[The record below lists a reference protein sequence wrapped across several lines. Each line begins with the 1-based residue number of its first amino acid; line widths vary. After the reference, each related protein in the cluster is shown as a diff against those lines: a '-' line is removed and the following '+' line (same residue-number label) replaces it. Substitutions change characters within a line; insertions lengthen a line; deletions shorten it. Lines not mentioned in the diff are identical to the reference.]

1 MPRNV
6 YTEDHE
12 AFRSSVREF
21 IDRHM
26 RPRAEEMIRDKTIP
40 REIWKAAGDMGL
52 FGLDIPEEFGGAGA
66 EDYRFNAIAAE
77 EYAKFTAATATCF
90 GIHAD
95 VCPPYLVDL
104 GTQEQKEKWL
114 PGIASGELICAIA
127 MTEPSGGSDL
137 AALKTTAVKDGDHYI
152 VNGSKT
158 FITNGYQCDL
168 AIVAVRTD
176 PSKGAKGISLLM
188 FEDGMEGFS
197 KGQKLDKVGQEES
210 DTSELFFDNV
220 RVPADRLL
228 GPEGMGFISMMQKL
242 PQERLGNAVGCVAHA
257 AQILGQRRFHKG
269 GEIEAGGS
277 RRLRQMIALVPALHR
292 AVPQHAADR
301 GGEGQ
306 RPSLKLGGG
315 AEPGQAVDV
324 GLVFGDVER
333 RHVLDDRVRTRKA
346 ERYVLMFGDAAGI
359 EHDIA
364 GELRIGLLEEAG
376 HAHRERIDWPQSN
389 RDIEVG
395 DHVQRLRQR
404 EVAVGTA
411 EREEQVDPQGHAL
424 APGLAQ
430 HRRHDQAVERHD
442 HCEIGATEPVVG
454 QHQRGGGDVARGAG
468 AGDVGRDPAVRSLAG
483 GTVPFAD
490 HRFVAGR
497 DPSPGPSEDGRQRL
511 ALRLRPRRNRSSGL

>member
-188 FEDGMEGFS
+188 LENGMEGFS

-220 RVPADRLL
+220 KVPVENLI
-228 GPEGMGFISMMQKL
+228 GEEGMGFIAMMQRL
-242 PQERLGNAVGCVAHA
+242 AQERIGCAVANVAHA
-257 AQILGQRRFHKG
+257 KQILAETIDYTKERKAFGQPIGSFQHNKFKIAELVTKIEVAEAYIDDCVEAHANG
-269 GEIEAGGS
+269 KLTPIDAAKAKWYSSDTQGEI
-277 RRLRQMIALVPALHR
+277 L
-292 AVPQHAADR
+292 
-301 GGEGQ
+301 
-306 RPSLKLGGG
+306 
-315 AEPGQAVDV
+315 
-324 GLVFGDVER
+324 
-333 RHVLDDRVRTRKA
+333 
-346 ERYVLMFGDAAGI
+346 
-359 EHDIA
+359 
-364 GELRIGLLEEAG
+364 
-376 HAHRERIDWPQSN
+376 
-389 RDIEVG
+389 
-395 DHVQRLRQR
+395 
-404 EVAVGTA
+404 
-411 EREEQVDPQGHAL
+411 
-424 APGLAQ
+424 
-430 HRRHDQAVERHD
+430 D
-442 HCEIGATEPVVG
+442 HCV
-454 QHQRGGGDVARGAG
+454 QLYGGYGFMNEYRVARAWRDARVTRIWAG
-468 AGDVGRDPAVRSLAG
+468 SNEIMKELIGRDL
-483 GTVPFAD
+483 
-490 HRFVAGR
+490 
-497 DPSPGPSEDGRQRL
+497 
-511 ALRLRPRRNRSSGL
+511 GL